1 MRVPTPEQQ
10 AKENALLYTTLADLA
25 IFLVLFVTAIATL
38 SLTLLSK
45 VIRVGLMLV
54 IGFNALFILRK
65 VHRDRFQNLRFG
77 IGKIEQMC
85 KLAVGSA
92 LLLSGFWVANHV
104 FVTLLV
110 THNVVTPLGL
120 AIAASVG
127 AVHLL
132 VNTIS
137 WLALYAQ
144 AQGANSTIFQAQL
157 SARTSRL
164 ISGVVVQIAITVAAL
179 AKDPIVSVWM
189 DGLGATISAV
199 SMVVIGINI
208 VRQCLPNLLD
218 HGVPD
223 TIKREIE
230 AGLLSAG
237 IAPEELVGV
246 RTRQAGSLPQLELT
260 LVPAE
265 NVALALYTKQVAH
278 VEDWLHE
285 HLGGADVSVVID
297 ANEP

>member
-1 MRVPTPEQQ
+1 MRVPTPEQK

-65 VHRDRFQNLRFG
+65 VHRDQFQNLRFG

-85 KLAVGSA
+85 KLAVGAA
-92 LLLSGFWVANHV
+92 LLLSGFWLANHI

-110 THNVVTPLGL
+110 THNVATTLGL

-137 WLALYAQ
+137 WLALSAQ
-144 AQGANSTIFQAQL
+144 AKNANSTISRLSCRQERAVLLVVSLFRLPFRSRRWPKIQSSL
-157 SARTSRL
+157 SGWMGSAR
-164 ISGVVVQIAITVAAL
+164 
-179 AKDPIVSVWM
+179 PY
-189 DGLGATISAV
+189 
-199 SMVVIGINI
+199 
-208 VRQCLPNLLD
+208 
-218 HGVPD
+218 
-223 TIKREIE
+223 
-230 AGLLSAG
+230 
-237 IAPEELVGV
+237 
-246 RTRQAGSLPQLELT
+246 PQ
-260 LVPAE
+260 
-265 NVALALYTKQVAH
+265 
-278 VEDWLHE
+278 
-285 HLGGADVSVVID
+285 
-297 ANEP
+297 